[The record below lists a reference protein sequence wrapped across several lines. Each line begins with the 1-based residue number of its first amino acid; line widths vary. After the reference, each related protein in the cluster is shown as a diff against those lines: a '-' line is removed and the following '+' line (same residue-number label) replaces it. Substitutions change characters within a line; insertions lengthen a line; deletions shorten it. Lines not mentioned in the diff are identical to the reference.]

1 MYIEYST
8 IYQIIIMTIRIM
20 KFLKRRF
27 WTFIELLSENQER
40 STFSE
45 RKRAYSDSVKNG
57 TISVIKKKT
66 LIQIVLILRVYS
78 GNSIPCFYVM
88 LS

>member
-1 MYIEYST
+1 MYTEYSA

-57 TISVIKKKT
+57 TILGIKKP
-66 LIQIVLILRVYS
+66 IVYK
-78 GNSIPCFYVM
+78 

>member
-1 MYIEYST
+1 MYTEYSA

-57 TISVIKKKT
+57 TILGIKNP
-66 LIQIVLILRVYS
+66 IVYK
-78 GNSIPCFYVM
+78 

>member
-57 TISVIKKKT
+57 TILGIKKP
-66 LIQIVLILRVYS
+66 IVYK
-78 GNSIPCFYVM
+78 

>member
-1 MYIEYST
+1 MANVGLHVHRIQHYLPNNYND
-8 IYQIIIMTIRIM
+8 IRIM

-27 WTFIELLSENQER
+27 WTFIELLSENQET

-57 TISVIKKKT
+57 TILGIKKP
-66 LIQIVLILRVYS
+66 IVYK
-78 GNSIPCFYVM
+78 

>member
-1 MYIEYST
+1 MYTEYST

-27 WTFIELLSENQER
+27 WTFIELLSENQET

-45 RKRAYSDSVKNG
+45 RKRAYSDRVKNG
-57 TISVIKKKT
+57 TILGIKNHC
-66 LIQIVLILRVYS
+66 IQIVLILRVYS

>member
-1 MYIEYST
+1 MYTEYST

-57 TISVIKKKT
+57 TIWGIKKP
-66 LIQIVLILRVYS
+66 IVYK
-78 GNSIPCFYVM
+78 